1 VINPALTGLAGT
13 ACCAVALRG
22 WILMRSPSAAERREL
37 RGRRGTRES
46 RPGPTRRLVDSL
58 GGALGPRLLGRMSIS
73 RRERVQRRLDL
84 AGGPGGMTLSRYAEV
99 RAAFLA
105 LGIVIGMMFLLLGSV
120 LLALVCVVLAIVS
133 LDWWLSSVGRRRQRQ
148 LERDAPDF
156 IDVLAITVRA
166 GVGYRAALERVASSL
181 EGPPSEEIV
190 KTLRQMELGAMRRD
204 AFQAL
209 RARNDSKTLSAFV
222 GAQLQAEE
230 LGVPLADA
238 LSGIAA
244 DTRQAAA
251 QEARRRAQ
259 RMTPRVTLVAVFLL
273 MPATMMLIV
282 GGLIIGSGV
291 SFSHL

>member
-1 VINPALTGLAGT
+1 MIAPALTGLAGT

-22 WILMRSPSAAERREL
+22 WILMRSPSAVERREL
-37 RGRRGTRES
+37 RGRPTERER
-46 RPGPTRRLVDSL
+46 RPGPTRRLIDAL
-58 GGALGPRLLGRMSIS
+58 GGALGPWLLGRMSMS

-84 AGGPGGMTLSRYAEV
+84 AGSPGGMTLSRYAEL

-105 LGIVIGMMFLLLGSV
+105 LGAAGAVFFLVLGSV
-120 LLALVCVVLAIVS
+120 FVALMCLVVATLA

-148 LERDAPDF
+148 LERDVPDF

-190 KTLRQMELGAMRRD
+190 KTLRQMELGAMRRE
-204 AFQAL
+204 AFEAL
-209 RARNDSKTLSAFV
+209 RARNESRTLASFV

-238 LSGIAA
+238 LAGIAA

-259 RMTPRVTLVAVFLL
+259 RMTPRVTLVAAFLL

-282 GGLIIGSGV
+282 AGLIIGSGV
-291 SFSHL
+291 NFSNL

>member
-1 VINPALTGLAGT
+1 MINPALTGLAGT

-37 RGRRGTRES
+37 RGRQRERKS
-46 RPGPTRRLVDSL
+46 RPGPTRRLVDAL
-58 GGALGPRLLGRMSIS
+58 GAALGPRWLGRMSMS

-84 AGGPGGMTLSRYAEV
+84 AGSPRGMTLGRYAEL

-105 LGIVIGMMFLLLGSV
+105 LGAVAGLIFLLLGSV
-120 LLALVCVVLAIVS
+120 FLALMCVLLAMLS
-133 LDWWLSSVGRRRQRQ
+133 LDWWLSSLGRRRQRQ
-148 LERDAPDF
+148 LERDVPDF

-166 GVGYRAALERVASSL
+166 GVGYRPALERVAASL
-181 EGPPSEEIV
+181 EGPPSEEITR
-190 KTLRQMELGAMRRD
+190 TLRQMELGAMRRE
-204 AFQAL
+204 AFEAL

-238 LSGIAA
+238 LAGIAA

-251 QEARRRAQ
+251 QEARQRAQ
-259 RMTPRVTLVAVFLL
+259 RMTPRITLVATFLL

-282 GGLIIGSGV
+282 AGLIIGSGV
-291 SFSHL
+291 SFSGL

>member
-1 VINPALTGLAGT
+1 MINPALTGLAAS

-22 WILMRSPSAAERREL
+22 WLLMRSPSAAERREL
-37 RGRRGTRES
+37 HGRGAQRTRGR
-46 RPGPTRRLVDSL
+46 GPTRRLVDTL
-58 GGALGPRLLGRMSIS
+58 GAALGPSLLGRMSMG

-84 AGGPGGMTLSRYAEV
+84 AGSPGGMNLARYAEL
-99 RAAFLA
+99 RAAFLV
-105 LGIVIGMMFLLLGSV
+105 LGGVGAVLFLLLGSLFTAV
-120 LLALVCVVLAIVS
+120 LFLVLALIG
-133 LDWWLSSVGRRRQRQ
+133 LDWWLASVGRRRQRQ

-166 GVGYRAALERVASSL
+166 GVGYRAALERVAASL
-181 EGPPSEEIV
+181 PGPPSEEII
-190 KTLRQMELGAMRRD
+190 KTLRQMEVGAMRRE
-204 AFQAL
+204 AFEAM
-209 RARNDSKTLSAFV
+209 RDRNNSKTMSAFV

-238 LSGIAA
+238 LAGIAE

-273 MPATMMLIV
+273 MPATMMLII
-282 GGLIIGSGV
+282 GGLIIGSGI
-291 SFSHL
+291 SFSNL

>member
-1 VINPALTGLAGT
+1 MIAPALTGLAGA

-22 WILMRSPSAAERREL
+22 WILMRSPSAIERREL
-37 RGRRGTRES
+37 HGRGERRIR
-46 RPGPTRRLVDSL
+46 RHGPTRRLVDTL
-58 GGALGPRLLGRMSIS
+58 GAALGPRLLRRMSTT

-84 AGGPGGMTLSRYAEV
+84 AGSPGGMNLARYAEL

-105 LGIVIGMMFLLLGSV
+105 LGAVVSLICFLLGSV
-120 LLALVCVVLAIVS
+120 VSALLFLLVAVIA
-133 LDWWLSSVGRRRQRQ
+133 LDWWLASTGRRRQRQ

-166 GVGYRAALERVASSL
+166 GVGYRTALERVAASL
-181 EGPPSEEIV
+181 SGPPSEEII
-190 KTLRQMELGAMRRD
+190 KTLRQMELGAMRRE
-204 AFQAL
+204 AFEAL
-209 RARNDSKTLSAFV
+209 RARNDSKTMSAFIS
-222 GAQLQAEE
+222 AQLQAEE

-238 LSGIAA
+238 LAGIAQ

-259 RMTPRVTLVAVFLL
+259 RMTPRVTLVAVTLL

-282 GGLIIGSGV
+282 GGLLIGSGV
-291 SFSHL
+291 SFSSL